1 MNLKGHVAMPHRPK
15 PRKATKPG
23 LFVALVMGY
32 GNEASPCAYAMI
44 DGVLTT
50 ICVGARGCVVCYGDA
65 PRAGRPVLFR
75 GRIAARNA
83 AMCCRWVKQK
93 FACKVARGHNRGLGI
108 ELVGADT
115 ATIWHFGNPPSVILK
130 P

>member
-1 MNLKGHVAMPHRPK
+1 MPYRPK
-15 PRKATKPG
+15 ARKATKPG

-32 GNEASPCAYAMI
+32 GNEVAPRAYAMI
-44 DGVLTT
+44 EGVIVTV
-50 ICVGARGCVVCYGDA
+50 CVGARGCVVCYGDA

-75 GRIAARNA
+75 GRIAAVNA
-83 AMCCRWVKQK
+83 AKVCRWTKQK

-108 ELVGADT
+108 ELVGADA
-115 ATIWHFGNPPSVILK
+115 ATVWYGTSVTLS